1 MIFFGFFKILKI
13 PLDFEARIILG
24 ILQESCLH
32 STLVINSVTFAGGP
46 LASVAGRGVGRD
58 AAGKSVEDAALVT
71 TTWSQGSAANS
82 AAPLTRSRS
91 GSRPGVAAP
100 VADEQ

>member
-32 STLVINSVTFAGGP
+32 STLPRN
-46 LASVAGRGVGRD
+46 
-58 AAGKSVEDAALVT
+58 
-71 TTWSQGSAANS
+71 N
-82 AAPLTRSRS
+82 APLRDVITFDQSSLIARVRVFLFFGFVKKTLFSHTVSWSRT
-91 GSRPGVAAP
+91 
-100 VADEQ
+100 